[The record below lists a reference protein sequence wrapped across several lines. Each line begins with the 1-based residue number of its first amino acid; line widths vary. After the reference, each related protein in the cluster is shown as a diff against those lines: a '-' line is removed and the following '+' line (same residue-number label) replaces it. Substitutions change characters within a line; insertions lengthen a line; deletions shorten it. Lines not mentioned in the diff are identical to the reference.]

1 MKIVFM
7 GTPDL
12 AAEVLDTMMKS
23 GYEVT
28 LAVTQPDRPKG
39 RGKSVIKTP
48 VHECADRWGI
58 PVFSPVR
65 VKRPE
70 AVERLR
76 EEAPDLIVVAAF
88 GQILSKE
95 ILDLPRLGCVNVHAS
110 LLPAYRGAA
119 PIQWAVINGEEKSG
133 VTIMQMDEGLDTGDI
148 LLQEEIPLAS
158 DETGESLYDK
168 MARLGGELLVK
179 ALPMIEQGTL
189 TPIKQDDSASC
200 YAPMLKKEMGNI
212 DWSMPAVQIERLVR
226 GLNSWPGAYTFM
238 NGKMLKIWGAE
249 VCGADACGGAA
260 ASGEPA
266 GSEPAGA
273 GAATTGGDTLAGV
286 GSEPGTVVGT
296 DKKKIYVAC
305 GEGVLALTE
314 VQYEGKKRMNTQ
326 AFLLGAKVESGQK
339 LTRER

>member
-12 AAEVLDTMMKS
+12 AAEVLDTMMKN
-23 GYEVT
+23 GCEVT

-48 VHECADRWGI
+48 VRECADRWGI

-148 LLQEEIPLAS
+148 LLQEEIPLVA
-158 DETGESLYDK
+158 DETGESLYNK
-168 MARLGGELLVK
+168 MAKLGGELLVK

-189 TPIKQDDSASC
+189 TPVRQDDAASC
-200 YAPMLKKEMGNI
+200 YAPMLRKEMGNI
-212 DWSMPAVQIERLVR
+212 DWTMPAVKIERLVR

-249 VCGADACGGAA
+249 VCGAGGCGGAA
-260 ASGEPA
+260 SAAGEPSDVPA
-266 GSEPAGA
+266 AGA
-273 GAATTGGDTLAGV
+273 
-286 GSEPGTVVGT
+286 EPGTVVGT
-296 DKKKIYVAC
+296 DKKKIYVSC

-326 AFLLGAKVESGQK
+326 AFLLGAKVEPGQK

>member
-12 AAEVLDTMMKS
+12 AAEVLDTMMKN
-23 GYEVT
+23 GCEVT

-148 LLQEEIPLAS
+148 LLQEEIPLVA
-158 DETGESLYDK
+158 DETGESLYNK
-168 MARLGGELLVK
+168 MAKLGGELLVK

-189 TPIKQDDSASC
+189 TPARQDDAASS
-200 YAPMLKKEMGNI
+200 YAPMLRKEMGNI
-212 DWSMPAVQIERLVR
+212 DWTMPAVKIERLVR

-238 NGKMLKIWGAE
+238 NGKMLKIWRAE
-249 VCGADACGGAA
+249 VCGAGGCGGAA
-260 ASGEPA
+260 SAAGEPSDVPA
-266 GSEPAGA
+266 AGA
-273 GAATTGGDTLAGV
+273 
-286 GSEPGTVVGT
+286 EPGTVVGT

-326 AFLLGAKVESGQK
+326 AFLLGAKVEPGQK

>member
-12 AAEVLDTMMKS
+12 AAEVLDTMMKN
-23 GYEVT
+23 GCEVT

-48 VHECADRWGI
+48 VHECADQWGI

-148 LLQEEIPLAS
+148 LLQEEIPLVA
-158 DETGESLYDK
+158 DETGESLYNK
-168 MARLGGELLVK
+168 MAKLGGELLVK

-189 TPIKQDDSASC
+189 TPVRQDDAASC

-212 DWSMPAVQIERLVR
+212 DWTMPAVKIERLVR

-249 VCGADACGGAA
+249 VCGAGGCGGAA
-260 ASGEPA
+260 SAAGEP
-266 GSEPAGA
+266 SDVPSAGA
-273 GAATTGGDTLAGV
+273 
-286 GSEPGTVVGT
+286 EPGTVVGT
-296 DKKKIYVAC
+296 DKKKIYVSC

-326 AFLLGAKVESGQK
+326 AFLLGAKVEPGQK

>member
-23 GYEVT
+23 GCEVT

-148 LLQEEIPLAS
+148 LLQEEIPLEP
-158 DETGESLYDK
+158 DETGESLYNK
-168 MARLGGELLVK
+168 MAALGGELLVK

-189 TPIKQDDSASC
+189 TPIKQDDAASC
-200 YAPMLKKEMGNI
+200 YAPMLNKEMGNI
-212 DWSMPAVQIERLVR
+212 DWTMPAVKIERLVR

-249 VCGADACGGAA
+249 VCDAGTCGGAA
-260 ASGEPA
+260 SAAGEPSDVPA
-266 GSEPAGA
+266 AGA
-273 GAATTGGDTLAGV
+273 
-286 GSEPGTVVGT
+286 EPGTVVGT

-326 AFLLGAKVESGQK
+326 AFLLGAKVEPGQK

>member
-12 AAEVLDTMMKS
+12 AAEVLETMMKN
-23 GYEVT
+23 GCEVT

-95 ILDLPRLGCVNVHAS
+95 ILDLPRLGCINVHAS

-148 LLQEEIPLAS
+148 LLQEEIPLAA
-158 DETGESLYDK
+158 DETGESLYNK
-168 MARLGGELLVK
+168 MAALGGKLLVQ

-189 TPIKQDDSASC
+189 TPIKQDDAASC
-200 YAPMLKKEMGNI
+200 YAPMLRKEMGNI
-212 DWSMPAVQIERLVR
+212 DWTMPAVQIERLVR

-238 NGKMLKIWGAE
+238 NGKMLKIWGVE
-249 VCGADACGGAA
+249 VCGEAVCAVAGAA
-260 ASGEPA
+260 G
-266 GSEPAGA
+266 AGA
-273 GAATTGGDTLAGV
+273 GAA
-286 GSEPGTVVGT
+286 EPGTVVGT

-305 GEGVLALTE
+305 GEGILALTE

-326 AFLLGAKVESGQK
+326 AFLLGAKVEPGQK
-339 LTRER
+339 LTGER

>member
-1 MKIVFM
+1 MRIVFM

-12 AAEVLDTMMKS
+12 AAEVLETMMKS
-23 GYEVT
+23 GCEVT

-39 RGKSVIKTP
+39 RGRGVIKTP

-58 PVFSPVR
+58 PVFSPER

-95 ILDLPRLGCVNVHAS
+95 ILDLPRFGCVNVHAS

-119 PIQWAVINGEEKSG
+119 PIQWAVINGEAKSG

-148 LLQEEIPLAS
+148 LLQEEIPL
-158 DETGESLYDK
+158 DPGETGESLYNK
-168 MARLGGELLVK
+168 MAALGGELLVK

-189 TPIKQDDSASC
+189 TPVKQNDEESC
-200 YAPMLKKEMGNI
+200 YAPMLRKEMGNI
-212 DWSMPAVQIERLVR
+212 DWTMPAVKIERLVR

-249 VCGADACGGAA
+249 ITDGSMFGG
-260 ASGEPA
+260 
-266 GSEPAGA
+266 
-273 GAATTGGDTLAGV
+273 
-286 GSEPGTVVGT
+286 EPGTVTGT
-296 DKKKIYVAC
+296 DKNAIYVAC
-305 GEGVLALTE
+305 GEGALALTE
-314 VQYEGKKRMNTQ
+314 VQYEGKKRMSTQ
-326 AFLLGAKVESGQK
+326 AFLLGARILPGQK
-339 LTRER
+339 LTKER

>member
-12 AAEVLDTMMKS
+12 AAEVLDTMMKN
-23 GYEVT
+23 GCEVT

-48 VHECADRWGI
+48 VRECADRWGI

-148 LLQEEIPLAS
+148 LLQEEIPLAA
-158 DETGESLYDK
+158 DETGESLYNK
-168 MARLGGELLVK
+168 MAKLGGELLVK
-179 ALPMIEQGTL
+179 ALPMIEQRTL
-189 TPIKQDDSASC
+189 TPARQDDAASC
-200 YAPMLKKEMGNI
+200 YAPMLQKEMGNI
-212 DWSMPAVQIERLVR
+212 DWTMPAVKIERLVR

-238 NGKMLKIWGAE
+238 NGKMLKIWRAE
-249 VCGADACGGAA
+249 VCGAGGCGGAA
-260 ASGEPA
+260 SAAGESSDVPA
-266 GSEPAGA
+266 AGA
-273 GAATTGGDTLAGV
+273 
-286 GSEPGTVVGT
+286 EPGTVVGT

-326 AFLLGAKVESGQK
+326 AFLLGAKVEPGQK

>member
-12 AAEVLDTMMKS
+12 AAEVLNTMMEK
-23 GYEVT
+23 GCEVT

-39 RGKSVIKTP
+39 RGRGVIKTP

-58 PVFSPVR
+58 PVFAPDK

-76 EEAPDLIVVAAF
+76 RESPDLIVVAAF

-95 ILDLPRLGCVNVHAS
+95 ILDLPPYGCVNVHAS
-110 LLPAYRGAA
+110 LLPKYRGAA

-148 LLQEEIPLAS
+148 LLQEEIPLEPG
-158 DETGESLYDK
+158 ETGESLYKK
-168 MARLGGELLVK
+168 MAALGGELLVK
-179 ALPMIEQGTL
+179 ALPMIEAGSL
-189 TPIKQDDSASC
+189 VPIKQDGAAST
-200 YAPMLKKEMGNI
+200 YASMLKKEMGNI
-212 DWSMPAVQIERLVR
+212 DWTMSAVQIERLVR
-226 GLNSWPGAYTFM
+226 GLNSWPGAFTYLG
-238 NGKMLKIWGAE
+238 GKMLKIWGAA
-249 VCGADACGGAA
+249 VADAAAQGLCGAGG
-260 ASGEPA
+260 EA
-266 GSEPAGA
+266 GRIAGTIA
-273 GAATTGGDTLAGV
+273 
-286 GSEPGTVVGT
+286 GT
-296 DKKKIYVAC
+296 DKDAVYVTC

-314 VQYEGKKRMNTQ
+314 VQYEGKKRMSIRN
-326 AFLLGAKVESGQK
+326 FLLGARVEPGQK

>member
-1 MKIVFM
+1 
-7 GTPDL
+7 
-12 AAEVLDTMMKS
+12 MMKN
-23 GYEVT
+23 GCEVT

-48 VHECADRWGI
+48 VRECADRWGI

-148 LLQEEIPLAS
+148 LLQEEIPLVA
-158 DETGESLYDK
+158 DETGESLYNK
-168 MARLGGELLVK
+168 MAKLGGELLVK

-189 TPIKQDDSASC
+189 TPVRQDDAASC
-200 YAPMLKKEMGNI
+200 YAPMLRKEMGNI
-212 DWSMPAVQIERLVR
+212 DWTMPAVKIERLVR

-249 VCGADACGGAA
+249 VCGAGGCGGAA
-260 ASGEPA
+260 SAAGEPSDVPA
-266 GSEPAGA
+266 AGA
-273 GAATTGGDTLAGV
+273 
-286 GSEPGTVVGT
+286 EPGTVVGT
-296 DKKKIYVAC
+296 DKKKIYVSC

-326 AFLLGAKVESGQK
+326 AFLLGAKVEPGQK